1 MTHRLDGILR
11 AVSAQ
16 PWAIQP
22 EKLDA
27 ILDVLEMRAAGLTF
41 TREEIQARVGDGRR
55 TNAPTAAQGS
65 VAILPMY
72 GVLSQ
77 RMNLMSD
84 VSGGTSTEKF
94 AAELD
99 ALVNNP
105 QVSAIVLDVDSEG
118 GSTFGIPEAAAK
130 IRAAREVKPIYA
142 VANGIMASAAYWL
155 SAQATEV
162 IASPSAF
169 VGSIGVF
176 GVHTDITGAE
186 EKAGIKRT
194 IISAGKYK
202 AEGIGALGDDAR
214 GAMQAT
220 VDQMYAMFVADVAK
234 GRGVTASAVRSGYG
248 EGRALLAKDALD
260 AGMIDRVA
268 TLDDVVAELTAGQ
281 PPGRQRLRAESA
293 PQLAASLGGVLVSGT
308 VVETAASTETAIR
321 LVPVEP
327 NGSTQPSPSA
337 PKAKEN
343 TVSDTPTVVPGA
355 TSAELATVQ
364 AELARRESIAQL
376 CALAGASLSDMNT
389 FIASGKTADQVR
401 QELAG
406 RQKAPSATAVT
417 GMVDREATRPFASLG
432 EQLRAIAHHGMGL
445 GTDKRLLQ
453 LNAALSSG
461 AASANVP
468 SDGSFQIQQ
477 DFALDLTKDAFGE
490 GTLAGDCSKTPVS
503 GTSDGLR
510 VMYIDETSRATGS
523 RWGGVQVYRG
533 AEGDS
538 PTAKKPQFG
547 EWERRVYDIIG
558 AAKVSE
564 RLLDDT
570 TALASVLSE
579 SFTNEFDFVVDD
591 EIVRGTGAGQCLG
604 VLNSPALVSVPK
616 ETGQI
621 ADTVVA
627 ENIIKMW
634 ARLLPRAKRRA
645 KWYINQEI
653 EQQLQ
658 TMQIGTGASGQL
670 VYMPPGGLSGSP
682 FGTIYGRPVQVVEQ
696 CSAPG
701 DVGDVILADLS
712 GYKLITKG
720 ELQNDD
726 SIHVA
731 FLTHER
737 TFRWLKRV
745 GGAPKLKSA
754 LTPYKGSNT
763 LSDHVALAA
772 R

>member
-65 VAILPMY
+65 VAILPLY

-155 SAQATEV
+155 SAQTTEV

-176 GVHTDITGAE
+176 GVHTDLTGAE

-194 IISAGKYK
+194 VISAGKYK
-202 AEGIGALGDDAR
+202 TEGVGALGDDAR
-214 GAMQAT
+214 SAMQAT
-220 VDQMYAMFVADVAK
+220 VDEMYAMFVADVAK
-234 GRGVTASAVRSGYG
+234 GRGVTPAAVRGGYG
-248 EGRALLAKDALD
+248 EGRALLAKDALG

-268 TLDDVVAELTAGQ
+268 TLEQVVAELTAG
-281 PPGRQRLRAESA
+281 PPGQQRLRAERA
-293 PQLAASLGGVLVSGT
+293 TINLAASQGGVFTSGAAAT
-308 VVETAASTETAIR
+308 LGAGATSETIR
-321 LVPVEP
+321 LVPVEAP
-327 NGSTQPSPSA
+327 ASTPPSPSGST
-337 PKAKEN
+337 PKEKP
-343 TVSDTPTVVPGA
+343 VSDNATVVPGA

-376 CALAGASLSDMNT
+376 CQLAGASLSDLNA

-401 QELAG
+401 QELAAK
-406 RQKAPSATAVT
+406 QKPASATAVT
-417 GMVDREATRPFASLG
+417 SMTDREAERPFASLG
-432 EQLRAIAHHGMGL
+432 EQLMAIANAGMNRGV
-445 GTDKRLLQ
+445 DKRLLH
-453 LNAALSSG
+453 LNAAASG
-461 AASANVP
+461 ASANVP
-468 SDGSFQIQQ
+468 SDGAFLIQQ
-477 DFALDLTKDAFGE
+477 DFTVDLTKDMFGE
-490 GTLAGDCSKTPVS
+490 GSLAAECSSTEVS
-503 GTSDGLR
+503 DNSDGLL
-510 VMYIDETSRATGS
+510 VAYVDETSRATGS
-523 RWGGVQVYRG
+523 RWGGIQVYRA
-533 AEGDS
+533 AEAETA
-538 PTAKKPQFG
+538 TAKKPKIG
-547 EWERRVYDIIG
+547 EWEARVFDLIG
-558 AAKVSE
+558 LAYMTE
-564 RLLDDT
+564 RLLRD
-570 TALASVLSE
+570 APAMQSVFE
-579 SFTNEFDFVVDD
+579 EGFRAENAFTIDD
-591 EIVRGTGAGQCLG
+591 EIIRGNGAGQCLG
-604 VLNSPALVSVPK
+604 WLNSPALVSQAK
-616 ETGQI
+616 ESGQT

-627 ENIIKMW
+627 ENIINMW
-634 ARLLPRAKRRA
+634 GRLLPRAKARA
-645 KWYINQEI
+645 NWYINQEI
-653 EQQLQ
+653 EKQLL

-670 VYMPPGGLSGSP
+670 VYMPAGGLSGAQY
-682 FGTIYGRPVQVVEQ
+682 GTIYGRPVKILEQ

-701 DVGDVILADLS
+701 DVGDIILADPT
-712 GYKLITKG
+712 GFKLVTKDG
-720 ELQNDD
+720 TQQAE
-726 SIHVA
+726 SIHVK
-731 FLTHER
+731 FLTNER
-737 TFRWLKRV
+737 TFRWVTRV
-745 GGAPKLKSA
+745 GGRPKLKSA
-754 LTPYKGSNT
+754 LTPYKGTLT